1 MVRSILVWSV
11 LCIAVAIGLLVV
23 KQRVQEH
30 ENRLEALGNELAAT
44 DNAIAVLRAE
54 WSYLN
59 QPARLEDLAIRH
71 LGLEP
76 PLPSQIRSVRDFL
89 ERSERKESE
98 RKEPERQPAPRQR
111 PAQRHDWLGPILSS
125 LKDEQ

>member
-11 LCIAVAIGLLVV
+11 LCVAVAIGLLVV

-30 ENRLEALGNELAAT
+30 EDRLEALGNELAAN
-44 DNAIAVLRAE
+44 DNAIAVLKAE

-76 PLPSQIRSVRDFL
+76 PRSDQIRSVRDFL
-89 ERSERKESE
+89 ERSES
-98 RKEPERQPAPRQR
+98 KEPEPRTPPRQR

-125 LKDEQ
+125 LKDER

>member
-11 LCIAVAIGLLVV
+11 LCVAVAVGLLVV

-30 ENRLEALGNELAAT
+30 ENRLEALGNELAAN
-44 DNAIAVLRAE
+44 DNAIAVLKAE

-59 QPARLEDLAIRH
+59 QPGRLEDLAIRH

-76 PLPSQIRSVRDFL
+76 PRSDQIRSVRDFL
-89 ERSERKESE
+89 ERSES
-98 RKEPERQPAPRQR
+98 KEPEPQTAQRQR

-125 LKDEQ
+125 LKDER

>member
-11 LCIAVAIGLLVV
+11 LCIAVAIGLIIV

-30 ENRLEALGNELAAT
+30 ENRLGTLGNELTAA

-76 PLPSQIRSVRDFL
+76 PRPNQLRSVSDFL
-89 ERSERKESE
+89 ARPE
-98 RKEPERQPAPRQR
+98 RKEPERQPAPRQP
-111 PAQRHDWLGPILSS
+111 PAQPHDWLGPILSS

>member
-11 LCIAVAIGLLVV
+11 LCVAVAIGLLVV

-30 ENRLEALGNELAAT
+30 ENRLEALGNELAAN
-44 DNAIAVLRAE
+44 DNAIAVLKAE

-71 LGLEP
+71 LGLK
-76 PLPSQIRSVRDFL
+76 LPRSDQIRSVRDFL
-89 ERSERKESE
+89 ERPESKER
-98 RKEPERQPAPRQR
+98 EPQTAPRQR
-111 PAQRHDWLGPILSS
+111 HAQRHDWLGPILSS
-125 LKDEQ
+125 LKDER

>member
-11 LCIAVAIGLLVV
+11 LCISVAIGLLVV

-89 ERSERKESE
+89 ERSERKE
-98 RKEPERQPAPRQR
+98 PERQPAPRQR

-125 LKDEQ
+125 LKEEQ

>member
-30 ENRLEALGNELAAT
+30 ENRLEALGNELAAA

-76 PLPSQIRSVRDFL
+76 PRPNQIRSVRDFL
-89 ERSERKESE
+89 ERSE

-111 PAQRHDWLGPILSS
+111 PAPRHDWLGPILSS

>member
-11 LCIAVAIGLLVV
+11 LCVAVAIGLLVV
-23 KQRVQEH
+23 KQRVQER
-30 ENRLEALGNELAAT
+30 EDRLEALGNELAAN

-59 QPARLEDLAIRH
+59 QPARLEELAIRH

-76 PLPSQIRSVRDFL
+76 PRPDQIRSVRDFI
-89 ERSERKESE
+89 ERSEG
-98 RKEPERQPAPRQR
+98 KEPEPQTAPRQR
-111 PAQRHDWLGPILSS
+111 PAQPHDWLGPILSS
-125 LKDEQ
+125 LKDER

>member
-98 RKEPERQPAPRQR
+98 RQPAPRQR

>member
-11 LCIAVAIGLLVV
+11 LPFAVAIGLLVV
-23 KQRVQEH
+23 KQGVQKH
-30 ENRLEALGNELAAT
+30 EDRLDALGNELAANE
-44 DNAIAVLRAE
+44 NAIAVLRAE

-76 PLPSQIRSVRDFL
+76 PRSDQIRSVRDFL
-89 ERSERKESE
+89 ERSES
-98 RKEPERQPAPRQR
+98 KEPEPRTAPRQR
-111 PAQRHDWLGPILSS
+111 SAQRYDWLGPILSS
-125 LKDEQ
+125 LKDER

>member
-1 MVRSILVWSV
+1 MVRSILAWSV
-11 LCIAVAIGLLVV
+11 LCLAVVIGLLVV
-23 KQRVQEH
+23 KQGVQEQGD
-30 ENRLEALGNELAAT
+30 RLDALGDDLAANE
-44 DNAIAVLRAE
+44 NAIAVLRAE

-76 PLPSQIRSVRDFL
+76 PRPDQIRSVRDFL
-89 ERSERKESE
+89 ERSES
-98 RKEPERQPAPRQR
+98 KEPEPRTAPRQR

-125 LKDEQ
+125 LKDER